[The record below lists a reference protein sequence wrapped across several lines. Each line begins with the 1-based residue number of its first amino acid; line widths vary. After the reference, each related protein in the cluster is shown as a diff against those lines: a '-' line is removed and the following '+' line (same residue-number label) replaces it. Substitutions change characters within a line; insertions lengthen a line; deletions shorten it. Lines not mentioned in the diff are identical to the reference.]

1 MAIAISPISRLI
13 GEVFALI
20 YRGAPHY
27 EAHLWPDAT
36 LAMSGDTGDYWVNT
50 VVIGDGPNAEDHLRR
65 ATTTLRERSLP
76 CWVMHDDTLVDR
88 LAPIARE
95 AGLQDGGTVPLMI
108 LRPSP
113 QATKTVMDGDLRVER
128 VHDETGLREANRI
141 MAAAFESPIDVV
153 DRVWTPMLLEMPG
166 FDLFLARRAGE
177 ATGQVM
183 TTRHGPVIGIWTM
196 GTRPEYQ
203 RQGIGRHLL
212 DAVIRH
218 HLELGADTFYLAAFE
233 AGKRLYDQTGFET
246 ASVIHLWL
254 STVPGSGAVHHP

>member
-1 MAIAISPISRLI
+1 MSIAISPVFRLI

-20 YRGAPHY
+20 YRGAPNY

-36 LAMSGDTGDYWVNT
+36 LAISGDTGDYWLNT
-50 VVIGDGPNAEDHLRR
+50 AVIADGPNAEDHLRH
-65 ATTTLRERSLP
+65 ATTTLRGRSLP
-76 CWVMHDDTLVDR
+76 CWVLHDESLFDR

-95 AGLQDGGTVPLMI
+95 AELQDGGTVPLMI

-113 QATKTVMDGDLRVER
+113 HAMLPIGSGDLQIER

-141 MAAAFESPIDVV
+141 LAAAFESPLDAV
-153 DRVWTPMLLEMPG
+153 DRVCTPMLLEMPG

-177 ATGQVM
+177 PAGILM
-183 TTRHGPVIGIWTM
+183 TVRHGPVIGIWTM

-212 DAVIRH
+212 NAAIRH
-218 HLELGADTFYLAAFE
+218 HLDLGAETFYLAAFE
-233 AGKRLYDQTGFET
+233 AGKHLYDQSGFET
-246 ASVIHLWL
+246 ASFIHVWIG
-254 STVPGSGAVHHP
+254 TGAGSEATHQH